1 MSEKV
6 SAENRVREI
15 RRKRK
20 CGLCWKDCEV
30 KRASQRCAD
39 AKGFHRICI
48 TGGARTSWRR
58 GRNGWLGLRH
68 SPELTHLCS
77 PRLTHRQEN

>member
-48 TGGARTSWRR
+48 TGGARTW
-58 GRNGWLGLRH
+58 H